1 MYDTG
6 VLEMATST
14 QERQLLKALER
25 LASTEAF
32 TLSRTI
38 DPVRDAEF
46 LARIDFARNEL
57 EKFKA

>member
-1 MYDTG
+1 
-6 VLEMATST
+6 MATST